1 MKTKVTQPTEKMLL
15 CGKRVAECRKEMGY
29 SQEQLVEEIIALPE
43 NNGKPRNEKQISY
56 IESGSRTLSIEYAH
70 LIAKVLRVNES
81 YLLGESEYKT
91 DSDHIKAVAQSTTN
105 EDIAC
110 YAFIEALGYK
120 FIDFKIAPNGT
131 KTSMHKRF
139 KHLRINTN
147 DTDEQILEKAHNTE
161 PVRYFIIEDPEGRR
175 AHINLE
181 DLVRMQQAIHDYAI
195 FQLEQ
200 PFKLIHQLEKMV
212 KKAPNS
218 SRH

>member
-1 MKTKVTQPTEKMLL
+1 MKPKVTQPTEKMLL

-29 SQEQLVEEIIALPE
+29 SQEQLVGEIIALPE

-70 LIAKVLRVNES
+70 LIAKVLHVNES

-105 EDIAC
+105 EGIAC
-110 YAFIEALGYK
+110 YAFMEALGYK
-120 FIDFKIAPNGT
+120 FIDLKTAPDGT
-131 KTSMHKRF
+131 KISMHKRF
-139 KHLRINTN
+139 KYLKINTN
-147 DTDEQILEKAHNTE
+147 DTDEQILEKAHNAE

-181 DLVRMQQAIHDYAI
+181 DLVRMQQAIRDYTI

-200 PFKLIHQLEKMV
+200 PFKFLHQLEKMI
-212 KKAPNS
+212 KKAPNTN
-218 SRH
+218 

>member
-1 MKTKVTQPTEKMLL
+1 MKAKVTQPTEKMLL

-29 SQEQLVEEIIALPE
+29 SQEQLIEEIIALPE

-70 LIAKVLRVNES
+70 LIAKVLHVNES

-110 YAFIEALGYK
+110 YALMKALGYK
-120 FIDFKIAPNGT
+120 FINLKISQDGT
-131 KTSMHKRF
+131 KTSMHRRF
-139 KHLRINTN
+139 KYLRINTD
-147 DTDEQILEKAHNTE
+147 DTDEQILEKAHDAE
-161 PVRYFIIEDPEGRR
+161 PVRYYIIEDPEGRR
-175 AHINLE
+175 AHINLD
-181 DLVRMQQAIHDYAI
+181 DLIRMEQAIRDYTI

-200 PFKLIHQLEKMV
+200 PFKLIHRLEKMV
-212 KKAPNS
+212 KKTPNT
-218 SRH
+218 

>member
-1 MKTKVTQPTEKMLL
+1 MKTKVTQPTKKMLL

-29 SQEQLVEEIIALPE
+29 SQEQLVEEIIDLPE

-70 LIAKVLRVNES
+70 LIAKVLHVNES

-110 YAFIEALGYK
+110 YAFMEALGYK
-120 FIDFKIAPNGT
+120 FINLKTAPDGT

-139 KHLRINTN
+139 KYLRINTD
-147 DTDEQILEKAHNTE
+147 DTDEQILEKAHDAE

-175 AHINLE
+175 VHINLD
-181 DLVRMQQAIHDYAI
+181 DLVRMQQAIRDYTI

-200 PFKLIHQLEKMV
+200 PFKLIHRLEKMV
-212 KKAPNS
+212 KKAPNTI
-218 SRH
+218 

>member
-29 SQEQLVEEIIALPE
+29 SQEQLIEEIMALPE

-70 LIAKVLRVNES
+70 LIAKVLHVNES

-91 DSDHIKAVAQSTTN
+91 DSDQIKAVAQSTTN

-110 YAFIEALGYK
+110 YTFMEALGYK
-120 FIDFKIAPNGT
+120 FIDLKISPNGT

-139 KHLRINTN
+139 KYLKINTD
-147 DTDEQILEKAHNTE
+147 DTDEQILEKARDAE
-161 PVRYFIIEDPEGRR
+161 PVRYYIIEDPEGRR
-175 AHINLE
+175 AHINLD
-181 DLVRMQQAIHDYAI
+181 DLIRMQQAIRDYTI

-200 PFKLIHQLEKMV
+200 PFKRKRQIKQCIEK
-212 KKAPNS
+212 
-218 SRH
+218 